1 MRVNQVRHTVSR
13 WFLFHSQLY
22 EVDNLMIKYYPSF
35 CLCTQNQYALNIY
48 NRTNLYNADR

>member
-48 NRTNLYNADR
+48 NRNNLYNADR